1 MFRRTTCPKA
11 LWSEAAGEV
20 GRLATRADPTMRE
33 VWRTRRD
40 RPRSLDKVM
49 ERVRTWPEARRR
61 DVVDVLE
68 VMEQSGTAVYML
80 TDDERAAVQIG
91 LDQAN
96 RGEFI
101 SDSEM
106 EAFWRRNR
114 A

>member
-1 MFRRTTCPKA
+1 
-11 LWSEAAGEV
+11 
-20 GRLATRADPTMRE
+20 
-33 VWRTRRD
+33 
-40 RPRSLDKVM
+40 
-49 ERVRTWPEARRR
+49 
-61 DVVDVLE
+61 VVDVLE
-68 VMEQSGTAVYML
+68 VMEQSGTAVYMM

>member
-1 MFRRTTCPKA
+1 
-11 LWSEAAGEV
+11 
-20 GRLATRADPTMRE
+20 
-33 VWRTRRD
+33 
-40 RPRSLDKVM
+40 M
-49 ERVRTWPEARRR
+49 ERIKKRPEARRR

-68 VMEQSGTAVYML
+68 VKEQSGSADYML
-80 TDDERAAVQIG
+80 TADERDAVQIG

>member
-1 MFRRTTCPKA
+1 
-11 LWSEAAGEV
+11 
-20 GRLATRADPTMRE
+20 
-33 VWRTRRD
+33 
-40 RPRSLDKVM
+40 
-49 ERVRTWPEARRR
+49 
-61 DVVDVLE
+61 
-68 VMEQSGTAVYML
+68 MEQSGTAVYML